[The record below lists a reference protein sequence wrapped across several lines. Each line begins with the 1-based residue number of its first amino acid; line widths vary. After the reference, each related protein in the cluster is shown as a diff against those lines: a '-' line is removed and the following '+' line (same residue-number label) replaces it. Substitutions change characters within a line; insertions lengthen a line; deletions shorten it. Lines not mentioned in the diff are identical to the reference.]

1 MGGMFGQ
8 NQEGEGPNR
17 EDIEGNPLIRAF
29 VVNNPGDP
37 RRETFWTMLKSYF
50 WPTFTWKSFIFIII
64 AIDVIMFII
73 SLAKSNGLNNNY
85 FLGIQVDT
93 LCSLGAK
100 DSYKLYNGQVF
111 RFLTPMVLHVGFL
124 HILQNSIFQLIIGS
138 FFEIIVGPL
147 RFLGI
152 YVVSGIGGILMTALI
167 NDKIS
172 VGASTALFGVT
183 GGLLA
188 FIIVNWLALES
199 LKEIRWCLLWFVI
212 ILILINV
219 LFGLSETS
227 NVDNF
232 GHLGGFLTGLP
243 FSMALMPV
251 LKTSVRRHLIPGW
264 TFEKYCK
271 MIWGV
276 LTILWITIE

>member
-1 MGGMFGQ
+1 
-8 NQEGEGPNR
+8 
-17 EDIEGNPLIRAF
+17 
-29 VVNNPGDP
+29 
-37 RRETFWTMLKSYF
+37 
-50 WPTFTWKSFIFIII
+50 
-64 AIDVIMFII
+64 MFII
-73 SLAKSNGLNNNY
+73 SLAKSKGLNNDY

-100 DSYKLYNGQVF
+100 DSYKLYNGQIF

-199 LKEIRWCLLWFVI
+199 LKEIR
-212 ILILINV
+212 
-219 LFGLSETS
+219 
-227 NVDNF
+227 
-232 GHLGGFLTGLP
+232 
-243 FSMALMPV
+243 
-251 LKTSVRRHLIPGW
+251 
-264 TFEKYCK
+264 
-271 MIWGV
+271 
-276 LTILWITIE
+276 